1 MDDHIA
7 KYGWGDWSHGC
18 ASAQD
23 GGANCLTNSSCWCQN
38 VTYVEFGSSGPG
50 ASPTT
55 RVKWSHQLTSDAEPL
70 RGRLGLAGTQPQK
83 VMGQWV
89 PEFESPRPADS
100 EWPPPMLPRWEP
112 TWNMSLSTV
121 MQPCNDSGFLEP
133 TFASKF
139 GIVDIVSQPNHVP
152 DVSVIDRSFVVSEQ
166 DWANAKRLWSNHQPM
181 DSEAL
186 MVEQASQ
193 LRRLNPQSKPWV
205 CESHLSVSCC
215 SSQIT

>member
-70 RGRLGLAGTQPQK
+70 RGRLGLAGTEPQK

-89 PEFESPRPADS
+89 PEFEGPRPADS
-100 EWPPPMLPRWEP
+100 EWPSPMLPRWKP

-139 GIVDIVSQPNHVP
+139 GIVDIVSQPNHV
-152 DVSVIDRSFVVSEQ
+152 
-166 DWANAKRLWSNHQPM
+166 A
-181 DSEAL
+181 
-186 MVEQASQ
+186 
-193 LRRLNPQSKPWV
+193 RRLR
-205 CESHLSVSCC
+205 E
-215 SSQIT
+215 